1 MSLKDFN
8 NFCHFIFFFGK
19 HEIKRGVGRH
29 NEFNTVCL
37 KVIVFLVVCPFLV
50 VFFFCWFLVKCF
62 YNYLRDLNLKEAVA
76 AVYAQS
82 QQKSLAGS
90 NPPTVYPTDP
100 PQHWDQVQFEVKD

>member
-1 MSLKDFN
+1 M
-8 NFCHFIFFFGK
+8 
-19 HEIKRGVGRH
+19 
-29 NEFNTVCL
+29 
-37 KVIVFLVVCPFLV
+37 IVFLVVCPFLV

-82 QQKSLAGS
+82 QQKSTAGS